1 MDLEPTDSERIIIG
15 QLEIRYLIDGAA
27 SGMFELTVPPGALVP
42 PPHSHSNN
50 EESIYCLEGVLR
62 CTVGDEARDLKPGEW
77 GHTPRG
83 VTHGFSNP
91 HDHVARALVVL
102 TPDIGA
108 QYFRDVA
115 EVVNA
120 VGGPD
125 PARIVE
131 IMTRYGLVLSPS
143 MPANRPG

>member
-1 MDLEPTDSERIIIG
+1 MGLESANGERITIG
-15 QLEIRYLIDGAA
+15 QLEIRYLVDGAA
-27 SGMFELTVPPGALVP
+27 SGMFELTVPPGANVP

-62 CTVGDEARDLKPGEW
+62 CVVGDEVRDLKPGEW

-91 HDHVARALVVL
+91 HDQVARALVVL

-108 QYFRDVA
+108 QYFRDIA
-115 EVVNA
+115 AIANA
-120 VGGPD
+120 AGGPN
-125 PARIVE
+125 PVKIVE
-131 IMTRYGLVLSPS
+131 VMTRYGLVLSP
-143 MPANRPG
+143 PKLPNRAG